1 MTNLK
6 SIEIIIIIDRTMPIE
21 LENNL
26 AKIRR
31 ISSMQAEIESIARH
45 AIQRCNGWW

>member
-1 MTNLK
+1 M
-6 SIEIIIIIDRTMPIE
+6 IIIIGRTMPIE

-31 ISSMQAEIESIARH
+31 ISSMQIEIESIARY
-45 AIQRCNGWW
+45 AIQRYNGW